1 MFELIPFDRKNHLSN
16 YNPFRELE
24 EFERNFWNGHT
35 AEAFKTDIKDAGN
48 AYELEAD
55 LPGFKKED
63 IQVNVEE
70 GYLTIR
76 AERHSEAEEKDKK
89 GNYIRCER
97 SYGSFSRSFDLTGI
111 NADQIKASYADG
123 VLKLNLPKLEAQ
135 KPEVRR
141 LEIE

>member
-1 MFELIPFDRKNHLSN
+1 M
-16 YNPFRELE
+16 
-24 EFERNFWNGHT
+24 
-35 AEAFKTDIKDAGN
+35 
-48 AYELEAD
+48 
-55 LPGFKKED
+55 ED
-63 IQVNVEE
+63 